1 MGPFMDKNKI
11 DLAAQFIAQGRLGP
25 SLIPRLSDDLVP
37 QNVFDGYDVQA
48 EVNRILKKAKLGP
61 VVGHKIG
68 CTTNVM
74 QKFLEI
80 DHPCAG
86 EIFGSTVYS
95 SKTELSLSKFS
106 HVGVECEIAVR
117 IGSDMLGL
125 KGPFTAQSAR
135 LSVSAIMAGIEL
147 VDDRY
152 EDYKQLNAAT
162 LIADNFFNV
171 GVVLGEE
178 LKNWKNLNLQS
189 ISGILKVDGIE
200 ISKGHGADILGNP
213 FEALAWI
220 ANHRAKLGA
229 PILAG
234 SFVMLGSVVQ
244 TVFIEKPCR
253 IDIEFDGLTPVGIIF
268 TKS

>member
-1 MGPFMDKNKI
+1 MDEDKI
-11 DLAAQFIAQGRLGP
+11 DLSAHFIARGRLGP
-25 SLIPRLSDDLVP
+25 SLIPRPSDDLIP
-37 QNVFDGYDVQA
+37 QNVFDGYAVQA
-48 EVNRILKKAKLGP
+48 GVNRILKMAKLGP

-135 LSVSAIMAGIEL
+135 LSVGAIMACL
-147 VDDRY
+147 LYTSD
-152 EDYKQLNAAT
+152 AA
-162 LIADNFFNV
+162 D
-171 GVVLGEE
+171 E
-178 LKNWKNLNLQS
+178 
-189 ISGILKVDGIE
+189 
-200 ISKGHGADILGNP
+200 
-213 FEALAWI
+213 
-220 ANHRAKLGA
+220 
-229 PILAG
+229 
-234 SFVMLGSVVQ
+234 
-244 TVFIEKPCR
+244 
-253 IDIEFDGLTPVGIIF
+253 
-268 TKS
+268 

>member
-1 MGPFMDKNKI
+1 MDEDKI
-11 DLAAQFIAQGRLGP
+11 DLAAQFIAQGCLGP
-25 SLIPRLSDDLVP
+25 SLIPRPSDDLVP
-37 QNVFDGYDVQA
+37 QNVFDGYAVQA
-48 EVNRILKKAKLGP
+48 EVNRILKMAKLGP

-162 LIADNFFNV
+162 LIADNFFNF
-171 GVVLGEE
+171 GVV
-178 LKNWKNLNLQS
+178 
-189 ISGILKVDGIE
+189 
-200 ISKGHGADILGNP
+200 
-213 FEALAWI
+213 
-220 ANHRAKLGA
+220 
-229 PILAG
+229 
-234 SFVMLGSVVQ
+234 
-244 TVFIEKPCR
+244 
-253 IDIEFDGLTPVGIIF
+253 
-268 TKS
+268 

>member
-1 MGPFMDKNKI
+1 MRAKI
-11 DLAAQFIAQGRLGP
+11 
-25 SLIPRLSDDLVP
+25 
-37 QNVFDGYDVQA
+37 FD
-48 EVNRILKKAKLGP
+48 
-61 VVGHKIG
+61 
-68 CTTNVM
+68 
-74 QKFLEI
+74 
-80 DHPCAG
+80 
-86 EIFGSTVYS
+86 STVYK
-95 SKTELSLSKFS
+95 SKTELSLSEFS

-125 KGPFTAQSAR
+125 TGPFTPESAR

-162 LIADNFFNV
+162 LIGDNFFNV

-200 ISKGHGADILGNP
+200 ISKGNGADILGNP
-213 FEALAWI
+213 FEALAWV
-220 ANHRAKLGA
+220 ANHRAKMGV

-234 SFVMLGSVVQ
+234 SFVMLGSVVE
-244 TVFIEKPCR
+244 TVFIDKPCH
-253 IDIEFDGLTPVGIIF
+253 INIKFDGLKPVSVTF
-268 TKS
+268 T

>member
-1 MGPFMDKNKI
+1 MDEDKI
-11 DLAAQFIAQGRLGP
+11 ELAAQFIAQGRLGP
-25 SLIPRLSDDLVP
+25 SLIPRPPDSLIP
-37 QNVFDGYDVQA
+37 QNVFDGYAIQN
-48 EVNRILKKAKLGP
+48 EVNRLLRMAKLGP

-95 SKTELSLSKFS
+95 SKTELPLSKFN
-106 HVGVECEIAVR
+106 HVGVECEIVVR

-125 KGPFTAQSAR
+125 KGPFTPHSAR
-135 LSVSAIMAGIEL
+135 HSVSAMMAGIEL

-162 LIADNFFNV
+162 LIGDNFFNV

-178 LKNWKNLNLQS
+178 LKNWQNLDLLT
-189 ISGILKVDGIE
+189 ISGILKFDGIE
-200 ISKGHGADILGNP
+200 ISKGSGADILGNP

-220 ANHRAKLGA
+220 ANHRVKLGA

-234 SFVMLGSVVQ
+234 SFVMLGSVVE

-253 IDIEFDGLTPVGIIF
+253 IDIEFNGLAPVSVTF
-268 TKS
+268 T

>member
-1 MGPFMDKNKI
+1 MDEDKI

-25 SLIPRLSDDLVP
+25 SLIPRPPEDLIP
-37 QNVFDGYDVQA
+37 QNVFDGYAVQA
-48 EVNRILKKAKLGP
+48 KVNRILRLAKLGP

-86 EIFGSTVYS
+86 EIFDSTVYK

-117 IGSDMLGL
+117 IGSDMLGF
-125 KGPFTAQSAR
+125 KGPFTPE
-135 LSVSAIMAGIEL
+135 SVRGSVNAVMAGIEL

-152 EDYKQLNAAT
+152 EDYKQLNAPT

-178 LKNWKNLNLQS
+178 LKNWQNLNLQS

-200 ISKGHGADILGNP
+200 ISKGNGADILGNP
-213 FEALAWI
+213 FEALAWV
-220 ANHRAKLGA
+220 ANHRAKLGV

-234 SFVMLGSVVQ
+234 SFVMLGSVVE
-244 TVFIEKPCR
+244 TVFIDKPCH
-253 IDIEFDGLTPVGIIF
+253 INIKFDGLKPVSVTF
-268 TKS
+268 T